1 MSADLKKSSQ
11 TVMKFQ
17 RAVAKAA
24 DIKYFTKSFMWSLD
38 SFLNQVR
45 ETYESYE
52 TAMDMLSRA
61 VMTQTT
67 VL

>member
-1 MSADLKKSSQ
+1 
-11 TVMKFQ
+11 MKFQ

-52 TAMDMLSRA
+52 TAMDMLSR
-61 VMTQTT
+61 VVITQTT